1 MHLLWAPLKILR
13 VESGEKFFRQ
23 PALRALN
30 KIPHA

>member
-1 MHLLWAPLKILR
+1 MFFRAPLNILR
-13 VESGEKFFRQ
+13 TESGEKIFRQ